1 MQKTVQQILNT
12 KGTQVWSIAPDST
25 VFAALK
31 LMGEKEIGALT
42 VVEKGRLVGIISER
56 DYARKVI
63 LKGRTSRDTLV
74 KEIMSAPVIT
84 TELDQTVAECMQVMT
99 AKHMRHLPVVE
110 EGHLIGIISIG
121 DLVKAVIAEQQFLI
135 EQLEGYITQSPA
147 YAVASVV

>member
-1 MQKTVQQILNT
+1 MQTVQQILNT
-12 KGTQVWSIAPDST
+12 KGTAVWSIAPDDT

-42 VVEKGRLVGIISER
+42 VVEHGQLVGIISER

-74 KEIMSAPVIT
+74 KEIMSTPVIT
-84 TELDQTVAECMQVMT
+84 AHFQQTVEACMQVMT
-99 AKHMRHLPVVE
+99 EKRIRHLPVLDDGRLV
-110 EGHLIGIISIG
+110 GIISIG

>member
-1 MQKTVQQILNT
+1 MQTVQQILNT
-12 KGTQVWSIAPDST
+12 KGTAVWSIAPDDT

-42 VVEKGRLVGIISER
+42 VVEHGQLVGIISER

-74 KEIMSAPVIT
+74 KEIMSTPVIT
-84 TELDQTVAECMQVMT
+84 AHFQQTVEECMQVMT
-99 AKHMRHLPVVE
+99 EKRIRHLPVLDDGRLV
-110 EGHLIGIISIG
+110 GIISIG